1 MSGIFKKEDIE
12 AGYLLRVRNVDTGEL
27 FNMTVVLAESYLP
40 NPLLVALGAAPPAQ
54 AEGHLACCNPDK
66 HWWPLAEFND
76 QLEAEGK
83 ERFQV
88 VAVYGRTAP
97 KFLLDN
103 STNERERLWERAA
116 DEDPS
121 VDEPE
126 IRKMTLAEICA
137 KLGYNVEIVEG

>member
-27 FNMTVVLAESYLP
+27 FNMTVVPAESYQP
-40 NPLLVALGAAPPAQ
+40 EPLLVALGVAPPAQ
-54 AEGHLACCNPDK
+54 AEGHLACCDPGK

-76 QLEAEGK
+76 QLEADGK

-88 VAVYGRTAP
+88 VAVYGRTAS

-103 STNERERLWERAA
+103 STNERELLWECAA

-121 VDEPE
+121 VDDTEPV
-126 IRKMTLAEICA
+126 KMTLAEICE
-137 KLGYNVEIVEG
+137 KLGHNVEIVES